1 MILLFITNV
10 KYKCQVKGGKN
21 VGHKL
26 PMWCKR
32 AKIRLIERDLSV
44 GELSSKLGMARTYVS
59 SVLNGRVYSEVA
71 IKRISDYL
79 EISDAYDAAGN
90 VYIWKTGKHIDGAQN
105 VAGTVKGHTVYNG
118 VKQTELTRCK
128 VG

>member
-10 KYKCQVKGGKN
+10 KYKCQVKEGKN
-21 VGHKL
+21 VGNKL

-79 EISDAYDAAGN
+79 DISDAYDA
-90 VYIWKTGKHIDGAQN
+90 D
-105 VAGTVKGHTVYNG
+105 
-118 VKQTELTRCK
+118 
-128 VG
+128 

>member
-1 MILLFITNV
+1 ME
-10 KYKCQVKGGKN
+10 
-21 VGHKL
+21 HKL
-26 PMWCKR
+26 PVWCKR

-79 EISDAYDAAGN
+79 DISDAYDA
-90 VYIWKTGKHIDGAQN
+90 D
-105 VAGTVKGHTVYNG
+105 
-118 VKQTELTRCK
+118 
-128 VG
+128 

>member
-1 MILLFITNV
+1 MA
-10 KYKCQVKGGKN
+10 
-21 VGHKL
+21 HKL

-79 EISDAYDAAGN
+79 EISDTYDA
-90 VYIWKTGKHIDGAQN
+90 D
-105 VAGTVKGHTVYNG
+105 
-118 VKQTELTRCK
+118 
-128 VG
+128 

>member
-1 MILLFITNV
+1 ME
-10 KYKCQVKGGKN
+10 
-21 VGHKL
+21 HKL
-26 PMWCKR
+26 PMWCKK

-79 EISDAYDAAGN
+79 EISDAYDA
-90 VYIWKTGKHIDGAQN
+90 D
-105 VAGTVKGHTVYNG
+105 
-118 VKQTELTRCK
+118 
-128 VG
+128 

>member
-1 MILLFITNV
+1 ME
-10 KYKCQVKGGKN
+10 
-21 VGHKL
+21 HKL
-26 PMWCKR
+26 PMWCKK

-79 EISDAYDAAGN
+79 DISDAYDA
-90 VYIWKTGKHIDGAQN
+90 D
-105 VAGTVKGHTVYNG
+105 
-118 VKQTELTRCK
+118 
-128 VG
+128 

>member
-1 MILLFITNV
+1 M
-10 KYKCQVKGGKN
+10 
-21 VGHKL
+21 GHKL

-32 AKIRLIERDLSV
+32 AKICLIERDLSV

-79 EISDAYDAAGN
+79 EISDAYDA
-90 VYIWKTGKHIDGAQN
+90 D
-105 VAGTVKGHTVYNG
+105 
-118 VKQTELTRCK
+118 
-128 VG
+128 

>member
-10 KYKCQVKGGKN
+10 KYKCQVKEGKN

-26 PMWCKR
+26 PMWYKR

-79 EISDAYDAAGN
+79 EISDAYDA
-90 VYIWKTGKHIDGAQN
+90 D
-105 VAGTVKGHTVYNG
+105 
-118 VKQTELTRCK
+118 
-128 VG
+128 

>member
-1 MILLFITNV
+1 MFAKLIFMILLFITNV

-79 EISDAYDAAGN
+79 DISDAYDA
-90 VYIWKTGKHIDGAQN
+90 D
-105 VAGTVKGHTVYNG
+105 
-118 VKQTELTRCK
+118 
-128 VG
+128 

>member
-1 MILLFITNV
+1 M
-10 KYKCQVKGGKN
+10 
-21 VGHKL
+21 GHKL
-26 PMWCKR
+26 PMWCNR

-79 EISDAYDAAGN
+79 EISDAYDA
-90 VYIWKTGKHIDGAQN
+90 D
-105 VAGTVKGHTVYNG
+105 
-118 VKQTELTRCK
+118 
-128 VG
+128 

>member
-1 MILLFITNV
+1 ME
-10 KYKCQVKGGKN
+10 
-21 VGHKL
+21 HKL

-79 EISDAYDAAGN
+79 EISDAYDA
-90 VYIWKTGKHIDGAQN
+90 D
-105 VAGTVKGHTVYNG
+105 
-118 VKQTELTRCK
+118 
-128 VG
+128 

>member
-1 MILLFITNV
+1 ME
-10 KYKCQVKGGKN
+10 
-21 VGHKL
+21 HKL

-79 EISDAYDAAGN
+79 DISDAYDA
-90 VYIWKTGKHIDGAQN
+90 D
-105 VAGTVKGHTVYNG
+105 
-118 VKQTELTRCK
+118 
-128 VG
+128 

>member
-10 KYKCQVKGGKN
+10 KYKCKVKGGKN

-79 EISDAYDAAGN
+79 DISDAYDA
-90 VYIWKTGKHIDGAQN
+90 D
-105 VAGTVKGHTVYNG
+105 
-118 VKQTELTRCK
+118 
-128 VG
+128 

>member
-1 MILLFITNV
+1 MSGRG
-10 KYKCQVKGGKN
+10 GGKN

-79 EISDAYDAAGN
+79 EISDAYDA
-90 VYIWKTGKHIDGAQN
+90 D
-105 VAGTVKGHTVYNG
+105 
-118 VKQTELTRCK
+118 
-128 VG
+128 

>member
-10 KYKCQVKGGKN
+10 KYKCQVKEGKN

-32 AKIRLIERDLSV
+32 AKIRLIERDLNV

-79 EISDAYDAAGN
+79 DISDAYDA
-90 VYIWKTGKHIDGAQN
+90 D
-105 VAGTVKGHTVYNG
+105 
-118 VKQTELTRCK
+118 
-128 VG
+128 

>member
-1 MILLFITNV
+1 M
-10 KYKCQVKGGKN
+10 
-21 VGHKL
+21 GHTL

-79 EISDAYDAAGN
+79 EISDAYDA
-90 VYIWKTGKHIDGAQN
+90 D
-105 VAGTVKGHTVYNG
+105 
-118 VKQTELTRCK
+118 
-128 VG
+128 

>member
-1 MILLFITNV
+1 M
-10 KYKCQVKGGKN
+10 K
-21 VGHKL
+21 HKL
-26 PMWCKR
+26 PMWCKK

-79 EISDAYDAAGN
+79 DISDAYDA
-90 VYIWKTGKHIDGAQN
+90 D
-105 VAGTVKGHTVYNG
+105 
-118 VKQTELTRCK
+118 
-128 VG
+128 